1 MRHEATGN
9 SKSFYARLPP
19 LAYCL
24 LPGVAMKI
32 IKVKEALRHLEKL
45 NEEVRYISC
54 VEGRRFS
61 TGLISFRPR
70 KDSDPK
76 QIKHR
81 DKDVLC
87 HVIRGSGRLRVNGR
101 RISLKP
107 GTICHIPRGTPHD
120 FAAGGNRELVL
131 FYSLITTG

>member
-1 MRHEATGN
+1 MKRQT
-9 SKSFYARLPP
+9 KVIRLQ
-19 LAYCL
+19 
-24 LPGVAMKI
+24 
-32 IKVKEALRHLEKL
+32 EALKNL
-45 NEEVRYISC
+45 NRINQEIRYKSLL
-54 VEGRRFS
+54 EGRVLS

-87 HVIRGSGRLRVNGR
+87 HVVRGSGRLRINGR

-107 GTICHIPRGTPHD
+107 GTICHIPKGTPHD
-120 FAAGGNRELVL
+120 FAAGKKGEMVL
-131 FYSLITTG
+131 FYSLIKTG